1 MKAIL
6 NKSKPKSAT
15 PKKESA
21 KNTPQLAL
29 ELRDLPEDSNGVE
42 RAVRLCEILDD
53 KKRQIEDL
61 TESLSE
67 LQKSVDRL
75 EQEEIPLLL
84 QELKLK
90 RLELFDG
97 TVVELTDFVSASI
110 PKDRRDEAFSWLI
123 DNDFGGLVKVA
134 LKIEFGRGDRDKA
147 TEAAEKLIVD
157 YEQLQ
162 MTEDVHASTLKAWVK
177 ERLEAGETLPT
188 TLFGIHQSYRVKLT
202 KPKTK
207 R

>member
-1 MKAIL
+1 VKAIL
-6 NKSKPKSAT
+6 NKGKPKSAT